1 MIKDNIERLSKKRKD
16 ELAVMRRRCIILT
29 NSKFLERKAKKKRD
43 VEDLNII
50 KLEEKRFN
58 EIKRLNIAKFNED
71 KKANREEKKAHD
83 LLEKKRKAEYR
94 LLKASSK
101 KSKDK

>member
-58 EIKRLNIAKFNED
+58 EINNVITITPIFRIDCKTFFKDTPKLRISCVQLNRNWKGLFV
-71 KKANREEKKAHD
+71 
-83 LLEKKRKAEYR
+83 Y
-94 LLKASSK
+94 
-101 KSKDK
+101 